1 MTWKQSIQGGIRV
14 WSDSERAICADR
26 SGVLCVL
33 SHRRSW
39 WFGDHASVMA
49 AMPLL
54 NADERQPLL
63 EAWAHHLSAASEDAQ
78 RESIITR
85 ETSPVELPRR
95 LS

>member
-14 WSDSERAICADR
+14 WTDSERAICADR

-39 WFGDHASVMA
+39 WFGDHASVME

-54 NADERQPLL
+54 NADERQPVL
-63 EAWAHHLSAASEDAQ
+63 EAWAHHLASAEEPQ
-78 RESIITR
+78 RESILVR
-85 ETSPVELPRR
+85 ETSPVELPRG

>member
-14 WSDSERAICADR
+14 WTDSERAICADR

-54 NADERQPLL
+54 NDDERQPVL
-63 EAWAHHLSAASEDAQ
+63 EAWAHHLSSAADAQ
-78 RESIITR
+78 RESILVR
-85 ETSPVELPRR
+85 ETSPVDLPRT